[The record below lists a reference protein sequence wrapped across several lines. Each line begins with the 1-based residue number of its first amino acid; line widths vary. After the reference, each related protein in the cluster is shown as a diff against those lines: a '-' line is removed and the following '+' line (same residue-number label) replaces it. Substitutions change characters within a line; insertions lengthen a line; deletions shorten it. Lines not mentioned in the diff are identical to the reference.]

1 MSNMRNL
8 GINKV
13 TGGRQLGTAAVLLSV
28 SGQPLELKNAQKTK
42 YRIVTCRVTLPN
54 GETKVYNAIM
64 YEKNFQ
70 KGGFKIGDSLS
81 LKIEINEAYA
91 NPLLILS
98 HLHAG
103 ERATNADF
111 EAAFSDFPAETT
123 PAVVAAGTPI
133 KEMQP
138 EGQDA

>member
-1 MSNMRNL
+1 MRNL

-13 TGGRQLGTAAVLLSV
+13 TGGRQLGTAATLLSV

-42 YRIVTCRVTLPN
+42 YRIVTCRVTLSN
-54 GETKVYNAIM
+54 GESKVYNAIM

-81 LKIEINEAYA
+81 LKIEINANYA

-111 EAAFSDFPAETT
+111 ESAFADFPAETEE
-123 PAVVAAGTPI
+123 VAATAGTI
-133 KEMQP
+133 KTMVP
-138 EGQDA
+138 EGEDA